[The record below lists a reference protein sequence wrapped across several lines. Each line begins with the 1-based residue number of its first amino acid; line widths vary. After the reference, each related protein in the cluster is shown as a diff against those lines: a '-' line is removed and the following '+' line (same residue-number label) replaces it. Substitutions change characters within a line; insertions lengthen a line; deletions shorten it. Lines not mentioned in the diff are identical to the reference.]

1 MIETTI
7 QQRQGQ
13 IYRIDKFKVP
23 EPARHEFLQ
32 AVQLTHQLL
41 RALQG
46 FIKDFVFEQSSGVG
60 EFNFVTVVVWES
72 VDALEAAKPVVKAQH
87 EKMGFNPKEMIDRL
101 KIEADVA
108 NYSQIDF
115 HSPT

>member
-23 EPARHEFLQ
+23 KPTRHEFIQ
-32 AVQLTHQLL
+32 GVQLTHQLL
-41 RALQG
+41 RTRQG
-46 FIKDFVFEQSSGVG
+46 FIKDFVFEQISGVG

-72 VDALEAAKPVVKAQH
+72 ADALEAAKLAVRAQH
-87 EKMGFNPKEMIDRL
+87 EEIGFNPKEMLDRL
-101 KIEADVA
+101 GIEADLA
-108 NYSQIDF
+108 NYSQIEI
-115 HSPT
+115 

>member
-23 EPARHEFLQ
+23 QPARHEFIQ
-32 AVQLTHQLL
+32 GVQLTHQLL
-41 RALQG
+41 RPLQG
-46 FIKDFVFEQSSGVG
+46 FIEDFVFEQIDGVG

-72 VDALEAAKPVVKAQH
+72 ADALEAAKSVVKAQH
-87 EKMGFNPKEMIDRL
+87 EKIGFNPKEMLDRL
-101 KIEADVA
+101 RIEADLA
-108 NYSQIDF
+108 NYSQIEV
-115 HSPT
+115 